1 MAEVGYVPGTVL
13 RFVIKCYYRR
23 IEASSSSTDPV
34 DDKLEPLEAE
44 VCGSINRTSAEQL
57 NSYRDIGTYV
67 LHDTI
72 QLSAALSPYTPII
85 DLHIQR
91 TRAAQC
97 SAASHRYMMVTRHSC
112 RL

>member
-1 MAEVGYVPGTVL
+1 MVEVGYVPGTVL
-13 RFVIKCYYRR
+13 WFVMIRYYRR

-34 DDKLEPLEAE
+34 DDKLEPLESE

-67 LHDTI
+67 LCDTI
-72 QLSAALSPYTPII
+72 QFSAALSPYTPII
-85 DLHIQR
+85 VLHIQH
-91 TRAAQC
+91 AVQC
-97 SAASHRYMMVTRHSC
+97 STASRRYMVVTRHSC